1 MKINQ
6 MEEINI
12 KKRGLDKANF
22 TFLID
27 LYIIKNFG
35 ITAYGLVCFGLGL
48 VVMYTA
54 VKFEI
59 I

>member
-1 MKINQ
+1 
-6 MEEINI
+6 MEEIKI
-12 KKRGLDKANF
+12 KKRGLDKVNF

-35 ITAYGLVCFGLGL
+35 ITAYGLICFGLGL
-48 VVMYTA
+48 IVMYTA

-59 I
+59 ISI